1 MAKFFDLTFNTKE
14 VIYIVVAV
22 SSYIFALTKIDTR
35 QSLVENRVSNIE
47 KQLGYVQ
54 AEFKTYQIKQDGV
67 NAQVRDHLFKI
78 VAVLPKETQLEL
90 E

>member
-14 VIYIVVAV
+14 VIYITLAV

-47 KQLGYVQ
+47 KQLGFSQ
-54 AEFKTYQIKQDGV
+54 AEFKMYQVKQDGV
-67 NAQVRDHLFKI
+67 NTQVRDNLYKI
-78 VAVLPKETQLEL
+78 VAVLPKETKIEL

>member
-35 QSLVENRVSNIE
+35 QSLVEKRVSNIE

-67 NAQVRDHLFKI
+67 NAQVRDNLFKI

>member
-47 KQLGYVQ
+47 KQLWYAQ

-67 NAQVRDHLFKI
+67 NAQVRDNLFKI

>member
-14 VIYIVVAV
+14 VIYIVLAV

-47 KQLGYVQ
+47 KQLGYTQ
-54 AEFKTYQIKQDGV
+54 AEFKTYQIKQDGI
-67 NAQVRDHLFKI
+67 NARVRDNLFKV
-78 VAVLPKETQLEL
+78 VAVLPKETKLEL

>member
-67 NAQVRDHLFKI
+67 NAQVRDNLFKI
-78 VAVLPKETQLEL
+78 LAVLPKETQLEL

>member
-47 KQLGYVQ
+47 KQLGYTQ
-54 AEFKTYQIKQDGV
+54 AEFKTYQIKQDGI
-67 NAQVRDHLFKI
+67 NAEVRDNLFKI
-78 VAVLPKETQLEL
+78 VAVLPKETKFEL

>member
-22 SSYIFALTKIDTR
+22 SSYIFALTKTDTR

-47 KQLGYVQ
+47 KQLGYAQ

-67 NAQVRDHLFKI
+67 NAQVRDNLFKI

>member
-14 VIYIVVAV
+14 VIYIVLAA

-35 QSLVENRVSNIE
+35 QSLVENRVLLIE
-47 KQLGYVQ
+47 KQLGANQ
-54 AEFKTYQIKQDGV
+54 TEFDTYQIKQDGI
-67 NAQVRDHLFKI
+67 NAQVRDNLFKI
-78 VAVLPKETQLEL
+78 VAVLPKETKLEL

>member
-67 NAQVRDHLFKI
+67 NAQVRDNLFKI
-78 VAVLPKETQLEL
+78 VAILPKETQLEL

>member
-67 NAQVRDHLFKI
+67 NAQVRDNLFKI